1 LIFDFYIRFDHHFLI
16 VKYLVL
22 NPLLIFFFNF
32 IPWHLIFISNFI
44 LILLIVI
51 FIFSYLSINWN
62 CFSITSLM
70 IWFYLLFVSNLILII
85 FRSIFF
91 FPFYP
96 FLNLFFMFIPNYFG
110 WLWIL
115 YCYFLG
121 LPFILWFGLMIH
133 VTSFE
138 GWIGLASIIFNYVF
152 IPQHLI
158 SFDFLSSFDPYFF

>member
-1 LIFDFYIRFDHHFLI
+1 MIFDFYIRFDHHFLI

-115 YCYFLG
+115 HCYY
-121 LPFILWFGLMIH
+121 FGLAIYTVIQPH
-133 VTSFE
+133 ESCHKFWWLDWVE
-138 GWIGLASIIFNYVF
+138 VGLF
-152 IPQHLI
+152 
-158 SFDFLSSFDPYFF
+158 YFFLFFNFIHHH